1 MTKSSVLALMPTTKA
16 SLQEFVRGARE
27 EFLNGYSEPLEVAI
41 QLKAME
47 DIIKALRS
55 DPEIKEM
62 IIEEAEK
69 YGKTFE
75 EKGAKFTLKQSVR
88 YEYDDDRIN
97 VLKAEIKARET
108 MLKGLIG
115 DMADPETGEILHP
128 AIKKSS
134 DSISIT
140 LL

>member
-1 MTKSSVLALMPTTKA
+1 MTKNSVMALMPTTKA
-16 SLQEFVRGARE
+16 SLQNFIKGAKE
-27 EFLNGYSEPLEVAI
+27 EILNGYSEPLEVAI

-47 DIIKALRS
+47 EIIKSLRQ
-55 DPEIKEM
+55 DPDIKDL
-62 IIEEAEK
+62 IISEAEK

-88 YEYDDDRIN
+88 YEYNDDRISA
-97 VLKAEIKARET
+97 LKAEIKARET
-108 MLKGLIG
+108 MLKALTGE
-115 DMADPETGEILHP
+115 MADPETGEILKP
-128 AIKKSS
+128 AIKKGS

>member
-1 MTKSSVLALMPTTKA
+1 MKKSSVMALMPTTKT
-16 SLQEFVRGARE
+16 SLKEFINGAKE
-27 EFLNGYSEPLEVAI
+27 EILNGYSEPLEVAI

-47 DIIKALRS
+47 DIIKSLRS

-75 EKGAKFTLKQSVR
+75 KFGTKFTLRQSVR
-88 YEYDDDRIN
+88 YEYNDQQVKDWEEKIKSR
-97 VLKAEIKARET
+97 KA
-108 MLKGLIG
+108 MLKSLTSEV
-115 DMADPETGEILHP
+115 ADTETGEMISP
-128 AIKKSS
+128 AIKKET
-134 DSISIT
+134 DTISIT

>member
-1 MTKSSVLALMPTTKA
+1 MTKSTALALMPTTKA
-16 SLQEFVRGARE
+16 ELSTFIKGLKE

-47 DIIKALRS
+47 DIVKSLRTDPDIK
-55 DPEIKEM
+55 DM
-62 IIEEAEK
+62 IISEAEK

-88 YEYDDDRIN
+88 YEYHDERISA
-97 VLKAEIKARET
+97 LKAEIKARET
-108 MLKGLIG
+108 MLKALTG

-134 DSISIT
+134 DSIMIT